1 MTLEE
6 YHNMVNSIQT
16 WWETVKPLA
25 LQIAREKVGK
35 STDSVR
41 LTGDV
46 VEITYNGACN
56 CHPET
61 SYEEFP
67 VELLFDPAA
76 VEKIK
81 IAKEADRVIRE
92 NEKQEEEIKR
102 AKQILEEE
110 RALYESL
117 KKKYGVKREIENK

>member
-6 YHNMVNSIQT
+6 YLNTTKAIQA

-35 STDSVR
+35 SLENYTDSVC
-41 LTGDV
+41 LKGDV

-61 SYEEFP
+61 SYAEFP

-102 AKQILEEE
+102 AKQILREE
-110 RALYESL
+110 RAIYESL
-117 KKKYGVKREIENK
+117 KKKYEGK